1 MLKQDLLCAKKSIY
15 IINLFCFFIKAK
27 KREIQLAAIELR
39 NGKLFFFLV
48 ILQFMVQFYFS
59 HF

>member
-1 MLKQDLLCAKKSIY
+1 MCQEKHLY
-15 IINLFCFFIKAK
+15 YNFVLFFLIKAK

-48 ILQFMVQFYFS
+48 NLQFMVQFYFS

>member
-1 MLKQDLLCAKKSIY
+1 MLKQDMLCAKNDLYYKFI
-15 IINLFCFFIKAK
+15 LFFIKAK
-27 KREIQLAAIELR
+27 KGEIQLAAIELR

-48 ILQFMVQFYFS
+48 FLQSMVQFYFF

>member
-1 MLKQDLLCAKKSIY
+1 MIY
-15 IINLFCFFIKAK
+15 ITNLFCFFIKAK
-27 KREIQLAAIELR
+27 KGEIQLAAIELR

-48 ILQFMVQFYFS
+48 FLQSMVQFYFF